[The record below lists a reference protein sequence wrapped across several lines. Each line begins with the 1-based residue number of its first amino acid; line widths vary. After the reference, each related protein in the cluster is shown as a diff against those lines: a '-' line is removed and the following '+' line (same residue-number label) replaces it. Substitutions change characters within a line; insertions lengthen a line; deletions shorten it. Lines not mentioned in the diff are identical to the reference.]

1 MIRNTL
7 IASLIA
13 FGVAGAAQAQDGG
26 PRLVGGGP
34 DAQDVYAEPSQN
46 VVGGGRAT
54 IIGGNTDQRLAY
66 GGATRIQPQSGLVAE
81 IVGGG
86 ENQRVVYHQAGP
98 AASMVAGR
106 PARPGS

>member
-1 MIRNTL
+1 MIRNAL

-13 FGVAGAAQAQDGG
+13 FGAAGAAQAQDGG

-34 DAQDVYAEPSQN
+34 DAQVVYAEPSTN

-66 GGATRIQPQSGLVAE
+66 GGATRTQPQTGFVAE
-81 IVGGG
+81 IIGGG
-86 ENQRVVYHQAGP
+86 ESQQVVYHQVGP
-98 AASMVAGR
+98 AAAMMAGR
-106 PARPGS
+106 PARQGG